1 MSSSHALTPPPRPAR
16 LRRVAPPPATP
27 PTPAAAADSDGDSS
41 ATTTS
46 ALHPNAGRLV
56 QLCWDLARRAAI
68 AAAHDHVDAIGLLH
82 QRLAIEEALRDRYPE
97 TSDLLDDLAV
107 WEADVVHIGDGPAQ
121 NCLIC
126 RRIQLDLPDLPF
138 PGRNGGAR

>member
-16 LRRVAPPPATP
+16 LRRVAPPPAAP
-27 PTPAAAADSDGDSS
+27 PTPAAADIDGDGS
-41 ATTTS
+41 ATTT
-46 ALHPNAGRLV
+46 LHPNAHRLL
-56 QLCWDLARRAAI
+56 QLCWDLGRRAAI

-82 QRLAIEEALRDRYPE
+82 QRLTVEEALRDRYPE
-97 TSDLLDDLAV
+97 TADLLDDLAA

-126 RRIQLDLPDLPF
+126 RRIQLDLPDLPL
-138 PGRNGGAR
+138 PGRNGSAR